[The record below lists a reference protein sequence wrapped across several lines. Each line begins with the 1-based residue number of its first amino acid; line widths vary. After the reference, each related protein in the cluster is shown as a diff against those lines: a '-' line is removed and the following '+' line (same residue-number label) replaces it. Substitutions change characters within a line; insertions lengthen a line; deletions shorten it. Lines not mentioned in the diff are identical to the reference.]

1 MTWISKDLD
10 KSRSVNFVAPD
21 GMTNE
26 KNEVLFPF
34 HDLQEPAY
42 AAALAVTVKQMDTFL
57 QPDQLT
63 GNVTINLTLDSQ
75 LTRGAK
81 LHVKLSAD
89 GTQRTAALGTGF
101 DADAADI
108 TVGANSTVFK
118 TFVFDGVAFVPV
130 A

>member
-1 MTWISKDLD
+1 MTWISKDTD

-42 AAALAVTVKQMDTFL
+42 AAALPVTVKQMDTFL

-63 GNVTINLTLDSQ
+63 GNVTINLTIDAQ
-75 LTRGAK
+75 LTSGAR

-89 GTQRTAALGTGF
+89 GTQRTATLGTGF

-108 TVGANSTVFK
+108 TVAVDSTVFK
-118 TFVFDGVAFVPV
+118 TFIYDGVAFVPV